1 MDFPKSVP
9 SVGLVDG
16 KFIDEDA
23 VAGTPGSLIPSAW
36 GNAVT
41 LEILKVIQDAGLEP
55 DEDDNTQLSAAIDQ
69 KISESSVAFA
79 TQPEAEAGESQT
91 KVMSPLRVF
100 QAIAKVV
107 AQATESA
114 FGWLKI
120 ATLSQTN
127 TGTDDAT
134 AVTPKKLAAAVQT
147 QTLNAGTTGGTAT
160 AYTVSNIPGMSS
172 YVAKLRLNVTFHVGG
187 GVNPTISVNA
197 LGAKSLKQYDASGG
211 KISAVI
217 TAGMVSDIVYDGTDC
232 VLLNQLP
239 VKSKQG
245 LRGAATNWKAV
256 ASGVSANIVCTAQQV
271 VVADA
276 SGNSVVLDNLN
287 LTLNTQSAASATVDG
302 MASGATVVNTWYAV
316 YVWYNSSTGVVRV
329 TGDISLTSPTPP
341 AAGFDFWARRSRFRT
356 DSVTANRYPLGFIQ
370 VRELFQYGVAASSNV
385 PSMVLLVG
393 GAAGSVNDPPTWQA
407 VSISSVVPPTAVRIY
422 CVLAAFNGSNAIVS
436 PNNAYGGINGSGNLG
451 SSMITGGASATNFA
465 VSQKFDMIIESSNI
479 YYAAAAST
487 PRLFCVGWEDSI

>member
-23 VAGTPGSLIPSAW
+23 VAGTPGSLVPSAW

-55 DEDDNTQLSAAIDQ
+55 DEDDNTQLSAAIDH

-107 AQATESA
+107 TQATESA

-147 QTLNAGTTGGTAT
+147 QTLNAGTTGGTAA
-160 AYTVSNIPGMSS
+160 AYTVSNIPGLSS
-172 YVAKLRLNVTFHVGG
+172 YVAKLRLNVTFHAGG
-187 GVNPTISVNA
+187 GVNPTINANA
-197 LGAKSLKQYDASGG
+197 LGPKNLKQYDVSGT
-211 KISAVI
+211 KVPPVI
-217 TAGMVSDIVYDGTDC
+217 IAGMVSDIVYDGTDW

-239 VKSKQG
+239 ISPASLQTISATVAANALTLGFSPQPLNFRNPTLTSGVPVLATPGAPLSMVVPSGATLGSVSGQQAQLALLVAYNGGSPVLCVANIAGG
-245 LRGAATNWKAV
+245 LDLSETGLISPTTISAGATSSAV
-256 ASGVSANIVCTAQQV
+256 IYSASAVSANSPYRVVGYIQITEATAGTWATAPSLVQQSGGQ
-271 VVADA
+271 ALA
-276 SGNSVVLDNLN
+276 SL
-287 LTLNTQSAASATVDG
+287 QSIG
-302 MASGATVVNTWYAV
+302 
-316 YVWYNSSTGVVRV
+316 
-329 TGDISLTSPTPP
+329 
-341 AAGFDFWARRSRFRT
+341 
-356 DSVTANRYPLGFIQ
+356 
-370 VRELFQYGVAASSNV
+370 YGQ
-385 PSMVLLVG
+385 
-393 GAAGSVNDPPTWQA
+393 TWQA
-407 VSISSVVPPTAVRIY
+407 VTRVSGTTYYNLTGRPIMIWAFQPASANVQFTIGGLTMLIYSTAASDSSSHTLIVPPGMSYSYVGTTSY
-422 CVLAAFNGSNAIVS
+422 
-436 PNNAYGGINGSGNLG
+436 
-451 SSMITGGASATNFA
+451 FA
-465 VSQKFDMIIESSNI
+465 EL
-479 YYAAAAST
+479 
-487 PRLFCVGWEDSI
+487 R